1 MEDFVIWAVGGYGG
15 YRFLT
20 WGLGLWDRWWG
31 GENGECGVGRMVEWS
46 GEKGNAGCLS
56 VCRRSVLVFREGWE
70 L

>member
-1 MEDFVIWAVGGYGG
+1 MGSAEWEE
-15 YRFLT
+15 
-20 WGLGLWDRWWG
+20 W
-31 GENGECGVGRMVEWS
+31 VEWS